1 MKIYAVI
8 SGVAVPRA
16 SPGITELSEVSR
28 DKVRFGEFM
37 FLKPDPFLTS
47 KATKSRSSLVVL

>member
-47 KATKSRSSLVVL
+47 KATKSGLVVL